1 MPASIDSPSRRN
13 LTRKA
18 LRPHGGFTLIEL
30 VFAITITG
38 ILAGIT
44 SVFIMRPVQG
54 YFDLSRR
61 AALVDASESALRRM
75 ARDIRIALPN
85 SVRIT
90 NTSGGGFALEL
101 IPIVDGGK
109 YTTTGAVSVKI
120 NLHGDFDQDFD
131 NLGCFHAIAPG
142 TYTNYRIVINNLGT
156 SGYDAYASPQINKQG
171 NTTGVITAGGVTITI
186 TNNAG
191 ANCPS
196 TGDQHIHFS
205 QNHAFLDSSPQNRFF
220 VVEKPVT
227 YLCDKAAGTL
237 TRYASYDFQS
247 SQLTTAAALNAL
259 PGVTS
264 ALVANRISACSVST
278 SAQDV
283 RNRGLATLDLSL
295 AESGETVRLIHQAQ
309 LDNSR

>member
-1 MPASIDSPSRRN
+1 MPASVDSPSRRN

-18 LRPHGGFTLIEL
+18 LRPHGGITLIEL

-44 SVFIMRPVQG
+44 SVFIVRPVEG

-61 AALVDASESALRRM
+61 AALVDATESSLRRM

-101 IPIVDGGK
+101 VPIVDGGK
-109 YTTTGAVSVKI
+109 YTTTGATSVKI
-120 NLHGDFDQDFD
+120 NLQGNFDADFD
-131 NLGCFHAIAPG
+131 NLGCFHTITPG

-156 SGYDAYASPQINKQG
+156 
-171 NTTGVITAGGVTITI
+171 TGFDVYTSTGSQAVMSVAGLTITI
-186 TNNAG
+186 TDNVG
-191 ANCPS
+191 ASCPT

-205 QNHAFLDSSPQNRFF
+205 ANHAFLDSSPQNRFF

-237 TRYASYDFQS
+237 TRYANYAFQS
-247 SQLTTAAALNAL
+247 SQPTTAAVLNGL
-259 PGVTS
+259 SGVTS
-264 ALVANRISACSVST
+264 ALVANRISACSVTT

-283 RNRGLATLDLSL
+283 RNRALVTLDLSL
-295 AESGETVRLIHQAQ
+295 AQSGETVRLIHQAQ

>member
-1 MPASIDSPSRRN
+1 MSRVSVAHRSA
-13 LTRKA
+13 RRSA
-18 LRPHGGFTLIEL
+18 PGRHGGITLIEL
-30 VFAITITG
+30 IVTITVTG
-38 ILAGIT
+38 IIAGIV
-44 SVFIMRPVQG
+44 SVFIVRPVEG

-101 IPIVDGGK
+101 VPIVDGGK
-109 YTTTGAVSVKI
+109 YTTTGAASARL
-120 NLHGDFDQDFD
+120 NLQRNFDQDFD
-131 NLGCFHAIAPG
+131 NLGWFHAIVQG
-142 TYTNYRIVINNLGT
+142 TYTKYRIVINNLGT
-156 SGYDAYASPQINKQG
+156 TGFDVYASGAQFSPQG
-171 NTTGVITAGGVTITI
+171 NTAGVISAGGLTLTISDNT
-186 TNNAG
+186 G
-191 ANCPS
+191 ASCPII
-196 TGDQHIHFS
+196 GDQHIHLS
-205 QNHAFLDSSPQNRFF
+205 ANHAFLGSSPQNRLF

-247 SQLTTAAALNAL
+247 SQPTTAAVLNGL
-259 PGVTS
+259 SGVTS
-264 ALVANRISACSVST
+264 ALVASRISACSVTTST
-278 SAQDV
+278 QDV
-283 RNRGLATLDLSL
+283 RNRGLVTLDLSL